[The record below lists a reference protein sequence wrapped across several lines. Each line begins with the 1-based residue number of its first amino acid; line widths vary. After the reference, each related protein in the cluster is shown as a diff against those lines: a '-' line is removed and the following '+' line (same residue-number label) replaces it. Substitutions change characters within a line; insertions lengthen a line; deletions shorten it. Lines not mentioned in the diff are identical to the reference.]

1 MGYLR
6 NHLATVVCGAFAA
19 VLTGIW
25 FPLVDFSPVLNIVF
39 MMAVPIMWF
48 LVLMAW
54 IVQKSNDYMFKD
66 APTEKKSLSSSGSA
80 TVQVLTSDRNLA
92 SANEIQE
99 AKIELSDELNEL
111 RDTVK
116 LKDSEIEHLK
126 QEIANLETLVEIE
139 SLKSELT
146 NLKMLASKRK

>member
-54 IVQKSNDYMFKD
+54 IVQKSNDYMHKD
-66 APTEKKSLSSSGSA
+66 VPTEKKA
-80 TVQVLTSDRNLA
+80 
-92 SANEIQE
+92 
-99 AKIELSDELNEL
+99 
-111 RDTVK
+111 
-116 LKDSEIEHLK
+116 
-126 QEIANLETLVEIE
+126 
-139 SLKSELT
+139 
-146 NLKMLASKRK
+146 